1 MDESFILSEFDRLVN
16 SGTVIYSDKEEM
28 FEHID
33 GELKFQFLLTSALAK
48 KPTIQLNPSAANGID
63 ELDQKREGS
72 DISTH
77 GFEIGEIN
85 TSHILVAN
93 KFCWARPHLMLV
105 TSDGYQRQHE
115 SLNLDDIR
123 SAWSLLSTLDTD
135 YVAFYNCGQDGGCS
149 RLHKHLQLIPTPP
162 NLFASFL
169 NSKDGEPP
177 RVPFEW
183 FYRRLNP
190 NDSTPERLLEIYN
203 HLLEQSTKKGKGLSE
218 NFRTAPP
225 NATCPHNFILTKR
238 WMVVLPRQRAAI
250 NKEAGVNAIGML
262 GYIAVA
268 TRKEIDNWIRLG
280 LTDSLRELGVAKQE
294 EAL

>member
-85 TSHILVAN
+85 TSHIL
-93 KFCWARPHLMLV
+93 
-105 TSDGYQRQHE
+105 RQYE